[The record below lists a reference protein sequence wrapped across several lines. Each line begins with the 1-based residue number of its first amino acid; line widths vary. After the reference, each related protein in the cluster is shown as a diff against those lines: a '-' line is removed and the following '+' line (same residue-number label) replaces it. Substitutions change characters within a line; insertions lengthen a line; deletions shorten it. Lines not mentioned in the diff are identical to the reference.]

1 MPAASRVAII
11 GLGRFGLAAAAVLIE
26 SGHDVIGIDRS
37 ESVVQESRDALPLVV
52 QAQLHEQGLVRE
64 LGLHEV
70 DAAVVAIG
78 DDTEANIFITALLVE
93 AGVRHVV
100 ARAHTPLHGLILER
114 VGAHRVVYPES
125 EAGEAVARTLRLPV
139 ASQHLS
145 LAPKVGITQL
155 RAAAGHAGRSVAE
168 LQRLTGERLMVL
180 VIQRGG
186 KTLARPSP
194 EQRIEEGDVLVVLSD
209 PGGLDALLSARQG
222 QF

>member
-1 MPAASRVAII
+1 MSAASRVAII
-11 GLGRFGLAAAAVLIE
+11 GLGRFGLAVAAVLIE

-37 ESVVQESRDALPLVV
+37 ESVVQEARDALPLVV
-52 QAQLHEQGLVRE
+52 QAQLHEAGLVRE

-125 EAGEAVARTLRLPV
+125 EAGEAVARTLHAPLT
-139 ASQHLS
+139 SQHLS
-145 LAPKVGITQL
+145 LTPKIGITEL
-155 RAAAGHAGRSVAE
+155 HVSVSYVGRSVAE
-168 LQRLTGERLMVL
+168 LQRLSGERLVVL

-186 KTLARPSP
+186 NTLARPRS
-194 EQRIEEGDVLVVLSD
+194 EERIETGDVLAVLSD
-209 PGGLDALLSARQG
+209 QRGLDALFG
-222 QF
+222 HVEPI